1 MKRGWSLAVVALFL
15 ATVAWQPL
23 WAAEPKA
30 KAAKK
35 QASEPGAVVVAAAE
49 MTATVDAI
57 DAANRTVTL
66 KGPEGQTRT
75 LKAGPEVRNFDQIK
89 VGDLVKATFLEELAV
104 FVKKSDA
111 PPSADETTTV
121 TLAPKGAKPGVVV
134 TDTKVVTAKI
144 ESVNQK
150 KRTVTLKG
158 PDGKKKTLKVGKNV
172 ANFHEVKKGD
182 EVYIRFTEALAILVE
197 KP

>member
-1 MKRGWSLAVVALFL
+1 
-15 ATVAWQPL
+15 
-23 WAAEPKA
+23 
-30 KAAKK
+30 
-35 QASEPGAVVVAAAE
+35 VAAAE

-111 PPSADETTTV
+111 PPSAEETTTV

-144 ESVNQK
+144 ESVNKK